1 VLHSDGAPRMNCS
14 VCQKE
19 DQETTLHKCP
29 ICFKLACDNCAVRSY
44 GRAFCTKRCADQFF
58 FGDDDE

>member
-1 VLHSDGAPRMNCS
+1 MNC
-14 VCQKE
+14 VICQKDE
-19 DQETTLHKCP
+19 QESTLQKCP
-29 ICFKLACDNCAVRSY
+29 ICFKLACDDCAHRAY